1 MSIAAYAFVGAL
13 NSSPQAGREGPAR
26 PSLIARVRAV
36 VAATRRSAAIAK
48 PA

>member
-13 NSSPQAGREGPAR
+13 NSSPRAVPDRPAR
-26 PSLIARVRAV
+26 PSLIARIRAV
-36 VAATRRSAAIAK
+36 VGAARRSAPVAN